1 MEQEIIKQAIKMREL
16 QREYFR
22 TRDHST
28 LKAARG
34 AEVYLD
40 KMLHDYVN
48 MIPTELKIDTHPRLF
63 P

>member
-22 TRDHST
+22 NRDHGI
-28 LKAARG
+28 LKATRA

-48 MIPTELKIDTHPRLF
+48 MIPPEVQIDNHPRLF
-63 P
+63 